1 MNILQDRYA
10 YFFSL
15 EDFPVGSTID
25 PIEHHFNEEGV
36 KEKLEET
43 LESIRKSK
51 YRDFPSRLKGTFVAP
66 PLGSTSTDGGDRIGD
81 GH

>member
-51 YRDFPSRLKGTFVAP
+51 YRDFPSRLKCTFVAP
-66 PLGSTSTDGGDRIGD
+66 PRGSTSTDGGDRIGD